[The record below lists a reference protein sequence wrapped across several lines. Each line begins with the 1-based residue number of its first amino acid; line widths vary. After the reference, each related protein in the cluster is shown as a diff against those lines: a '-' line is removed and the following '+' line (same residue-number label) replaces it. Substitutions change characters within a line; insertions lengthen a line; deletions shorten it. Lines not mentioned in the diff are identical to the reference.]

1 MNNQD
6 ERPTVPT
13 SEEAAEVGAK
23 MRQAIAEFRR
33 KALVEKRITTEDFV
47 SFFDSITEFCKE
59 NDRILERFG
68 TVVQY
73 AVNENRKLREQIT
86 SLISGRPTETD

>member
-13 SEEAAEVGAK
+13 SEEAAEASAK
-23 MRQAIAEFRR
+23 LRQAIAEFQR

-47 SFFDSITEFCKE
+47 SFFESITEFCKE

-68 TVVQY
+68 AVVHY
-73 AVNENRKLREQIT
+73 AVNENRKLREQI
-86 SLISGRPTETD
+86 SGLISGTETGTQ